1 MMRIWD
7 PNGETLERK
16 ELEHLQLERFQSTI
30 NRAYKNVSFYRTAFD
45 KQGIHPSQFHSL
57 KDIAALPF
65 TVDEDLIENY
75 PFGMFAVPLRDIVR
89 IHTSMGNGA
98 VPVVVGYTRNDV
110 RNWNELGCRAL
121 ASAGVTEEDIV
132 QSCLDHGLANLGLQ
146 IQSAVEHLGAA
157 YVSSASVNAYKRAM
171 VLQDY
176 HVTVLVTSPS
186 YALHLGSVI
195 QEMGINP
202 NELSLKKA
210 LLVGEPL
217 LEDVRS
223 RIEET
228 LYVRASGLY
237 SIHDVMPSM
246 VAFECQQRGGLHICE
261 DHFIPE
267 LINPQTGD
275 SVPPGE
281 MGELILTTVMAQAFP
296 LIRYRTKN
304 RTRLISEA
312 CSCGRTL
319 IRMEPIS
326 GRTDQAAVVRGT
338 LVNSDKIEMILR
350 QVKKVRPNFV
360 VFLDRECYLDI
371 MEIWVEMRADIF
383 SDEMKEM
390 VMLIRRIQREIE
402 ESLLLPANIRFV
414 EADTIQEYLRN
425 GHRIIDRRQGILAS

>member
-1 MMRIWD
+1 MRIWD

-45 KQGIHPSQFHSL
+45 KLKIHPSQFHSL
-57 KDIAALPF
+57 KDITALPF

-98 VPVVVGYTRNDV
+98 VPVVVGYTGNDV

-157 YVSSASVNAYKRAM
+157 YVSSPRVNAYKRAM

-195 QEMGINP
+195 QEMGIHP
-202 NELSLKKA
+202 NKLSLKKA

-237 SIHDVMPSM
+237 SIHDVIPSM
-246 VAFECQQRGGLHICE
+246 VAFECQGRRGLHICE

-275 SVPPGE
+275 PVPPGG
-281 MGELILTTVMAQAFP
+281 MGELILTTVMTQAFP
-296 LIRYRTKN
+296 LIRYRTRN
-304 RTRLISEA
+304 RTRLIAEA

-326 GRTDQAAVVRGT
+326 GRTDRAAVVRGT
-338 LVNSDKIEMILR
+338 LVNPDKIEMILQ
-350 QVKKVRPNFV
+350 QVKKVRHNFI
-360 VFLDRECYLDI
+360 VFLDRERYLDI
-371 MEIWVEMRADIF
+371 MEIWLEMREDIF

-402 ESLLLPANIRFV
+402 ESLLLPAKIRFV

-425 GHRIIDRRQGILAS
+425 GHRIIDRRQGIISP